1 MDKNKIL
8 RYLLEDDT
16 YKDEEREILKQIR
29 YAIEELENARN
40 AFNNVSDNKLIDICI
55 HREDEATA
63 RYSYFLELAKQ
74 KDVKVNISSLA
85 KELNYD
91 SKW

>member
-16 YKDEEREILKQIR
+16 YKEEEREILKQIR
-29 YAIEELENARN
+29 DAIEELENARN

-74 KDVKVNISSLA
+74 KDVKVSISSLA
-85 KELNYD
+85 KESNYD

>member
-40 AFNNVSDNKLIDICI
+40 AFNNVSDNRLIDICI

-74 KDVKVNISSLA
+74 KDVKVSISSLA

>member
-16 YKDEEREILKQIR
+16 YKEEEREILKQIR
-29 YAIEELENARN
+29 DAIEELENARN

-74 KDVKVNISSLA
+74 QNIKVSIGSLA

>member
-40 AFNNVSDNKLIDICI
+40 AFNNVSDNRLIDICI